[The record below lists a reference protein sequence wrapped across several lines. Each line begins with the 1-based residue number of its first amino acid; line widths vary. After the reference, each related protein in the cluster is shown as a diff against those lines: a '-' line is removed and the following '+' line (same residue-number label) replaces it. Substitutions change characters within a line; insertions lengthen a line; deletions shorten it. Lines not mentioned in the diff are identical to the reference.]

1 MILGFLGMSCR
12 FRLTEETLTSAHGYA
27 TAEFEVTAERLGCY
41 LPTEHIDNP
50 KGYAEGQDARRL
62 DSRLRGPVDPQELQI
77 DPRTGMK
84 NYIANGKITFRA
96 TLTIRTRSLGYFQS
110 FGQEEAIGMYRLWKE
125 IQEFWK

>member
-1 MILGFLGMSCR
+1 ML
-12 FRLTEETLTSAHGYA
+12 AHGYA

-84 NYIANGKITFRA
+84 NYIANGEFTSNAR
-96 TLTIRTRSLGYFQS
+96 LTIRTRSLGYLQR
-110 FGQEEAIGMYRLWKE
+110 FGQEEIVGMYRLWKE
-125 IQEFWK
+125 VQEFWKQ

>member
-1 MILGFLGMSCR
+1 ML
-12 FRLTEETLTSAHGYA
+12 AHGYA

-84 NYIANGKITFRA
+84 NYIANGEPYLNAR
-96 TLTIRTRSLGYFQS
+96 LTVRTRSLGYLQI
-110 FGQEEAIGMYRLWKE
+110 FG
-125 IQEFWK
+125 